1 MEGDESSS
9 NLRGLYQD
17 LSALS
22 RFALP
27 NAERLVAELEATLED
42 FRRLLDKP
50 AKNNDSRKTVLSGK
64 IKLDDVEYEVNVE
77 FQQEVLQVADALDV
91 DEIEAARYYIRA
103 QSDAKKLDR
112 SPIVSSIIRFHEQ
125 REFVLECLRLI
136 LHESFEVER
145 EETQLLM
152 KEYVASVLEIQN
164 GPLRNGSLFARK
176 CMDAMTDIEKWL
188 VLLGE
193 QIQKASIVGQSQEA
207 DILEVIEYQKQSL
220 GKQHESLGAIV
231 SYLFKGTYT
240 SSEDF
245 RKLMEKTK
253 KVDKFDMLLVHYV
266 PSIITAASQY
276 GSSEGQG
283 IEDARSLHKVIVES
297 KDSQGWVLPQFH
309 AATIVFWL
317 AEYSGWYFDSTA
329 AGPIQ
334 GLNSAEES
342 AKLSKSLLAALE
354 DGGFHFILSICAG
367 VGLDGWKNAERNE
380 LVTLLLKDAA
390 RLTLEPD
397 APSPYFHSLLME
409 SIEGFTE
416 SLIAN
421 MPDAIRMLKSEE
433 DTQRLDQITALRDSV
448 SPNLHRGPVEVRM
461 HLECLLTIIAFS
473 FDGRNDAAQEF
484 WLDPDGNLYGFLQW
498 VSKRQTVP
506 RASAF
511 CEMLCSISGGEENS
525 AAAHKFLI
533 DEDSL
538 SSAKFRRSASMNWTQ
553 MFAEIQLYAVRITER
568 PSTTQSSTLRLRKL
582 EVPDIEEPESPIMLT
597 SYLRLISHL
606 SRENSKIREWIL
618 QHQTTNLIS
627 VLLTLCGASIPQHLR
642 AAIFVTLRCLMIDRT
657 SAHSNEMWTSLDN
670 CISGSGSLPLALSRL
685 PPLSSPQVRNERHAF
700 QRITE
705 SFDQMNAFVE
715 MLNQLVGPV
724 SDSLDSQL
732 TLPFPESLG
741 STYRMPGIEPYVD
754 YVMGQAFA
762 NRSVMAEDKESHLL
776 QWNCMNFAATALES
790 FNENLVSIVS
800 QPSISAQPNW
810 KVTFS
815 TYLRLHPFSRVMEW
829 LFNEDVL
836 RVLFSCSHRDA
847 DGVSKASSD
856 SILIS
861 SLVRSIDIMNLILD
875 HQPTYF
881 NIVRPIIKS
890 SGQDSSFNIANS
902 TLASFEDCVIDNL
915 GLISDLCLYC
925 GTGHPQLTLTSLA
938 LLEKLSAS
946 RKLNKSSN
954 ISSRWQSTNQMVE
967 QLNSNVEAD
976 RVARS
981 LASQIDVDIRELE
994 SGPESSGY
1002 LIKMGLL
1009 QLLDKCLKMS
1019 PEKPTIAHLLLG
1031 FSCLGNTLDIPPD
1044 GLFENGISLL
1054 HSILE
1059 FVKAYPLGMDGAV
1072 ISWMIHLR
1080 RLGFQVLLNLWASP
1094 LSSNL
1099 TLPHLRAGQLLP
1111 VLFMSQPVVTAETL
1125 WDDFRTNEPDFWLS
1139 SSPSSL
1145 SELLMLRTLLYEY
1158 ATTEVRAVYKQGSPS
1173 VQRDTLRTILG
1184 TTSVEGDQSV
1194 EHPSLFDLFDFAD
1207 IDIGFSYTWPELQFF
1222 GSVNVES
1229 CVKTEENGVVVLY
1242 DIEALQELLQLVKED
1257 LVADGVVTSQNEEQ
1271 IMAEKEKLLLFLSA
1285 TNEFRYVQFNRFV
1298 ALKAWTDLV
1307 TIITTTCKMDPTYMA
1322 SFIQQTLQLILPKFE
1337 SSIVETPAEAIE
1349 LAHLGETLI
1358 DKLDKIPTDT
1368 NGDVI
1373 DERLDYLFQVCTS
1386 GIPQTSDNITLR
1398 ESLYQISSKHLA
1410 RITASSST
1418 DDRFKE
1424 HAHSTVKAAGP
1435 TLMETICDDAYG
1447 SSESCRVSAL
1457 VLLNLLGILD
1467 QQRNSSLLVNLITHS
1482 NYLGMFLDVLKV
1494 MPSEFR
1500 NAKATGTLL
1509 IFCSINRAVSLT
1521 ACYLD
1526 TAQLLLFYESQL
1538 SLLQQLSQTKAGA
1551 SQLLDA
1557 GLFQA
1562 VKESQLF
1569 SADPDI
1575 GIDIDNSD
1583 ALQRYYELLLS
1594 VLQVIV
1600 STIFARGLH
1609 NQAICDQ
1616 TRAFLSENRQSM
1628 VGIFKRC
1635 AKNGSSD
1642 DPSMKKCLDNLA
1654 KSYTALIA
1662 SVDFLDYEDSQSSIT
1677 SKPKFFS

>member
-1 MEGDESSS
+1 MEGDESSD

-27 NAERLVAELEATLED
+27 NAERLVAELEATLQD
-42 FRRLLDKP
+42 FRRLLDRP
-50 AKNNDSRKTVLSGK
+50 SKNNDSRKTVLSGK
-64 IKLDDVEYEVNVE
+64 IKLADVEYEVNLE

-103 QSDAKKLDR
+103 QSDSKKLDR

-207 DILEVIEYQKQSL
+207 DILEVIEYQRQSL
-220 GKQHESLGAIV
+220 GKQHESLGAII
-231 SYLFKGTYT
+231 
-240 SSEDF
+240 
-245 RKLMEKTK
+245 
-253 KVDKFDMLLVHYV
+253 DKFDMLLVHYI
-266 PSIITAASQY
+266 PSIIAATSQY

-283 IEDARSLHKVIVES
+283 IDDARSLHKVITES
-297 KDSQGWVLPQFH
+297 KDSQSWVLPQFH

-317 AEYSGWYFDSTA
+317 AEYSGWYFDSGA
-329 AGPIQ
+329 AGPLQ
-334 GLNSAEES
+334 GINTADES
-342 AKLSKSLLAALE
+342 AKLSKALLAALE

-367 VGLDGWKNAERNE
+367 VGLDEWKNMERNE
-380 LVTLLLKDAA
+380 LVTLLLKEGI
-390 RLTLEPD
+390 RLTPEPD
-397 APSPYFHSLLME
+397 DPSPYFHTILME

-553 MFAEIQLYAVRITER
+553 MFAEIHLYAVRITER

-606 SRENSKIREWIL
+606 CRENGKIRDWIL
-618 QHQTTNLIS
+618 QHQTVNLIPM
-627 VLLTLCGASIPQHLR
+627 LLTLCGASIPQHLR

-670 CISGSGSLPLALSRL
+670 CISSSGSLPLALSRL
-685 PPLSSPQVRNERHAF
+685 PSLSSPPVRNERHAF

-705 SFDQMNAFVE
+705 SFDQMNTFVE
-715 MLNQLVGPV
+715 MLNNLVTPV
-724 SDSLDSQL
+724 SDALESQL

-741 STYRMPGIEPYVD
+741 SSYRMPGIEPYID

-762 NRSVMAEDKESHLL
+762 NRSAMSEDKESHLL
-776 QWNCMNFAATALES
+776 QWNCMNFAATCLES
-790 FNENLVSIVS
+790 FNDNLVSIVS

-847 DGVSKASSD
+847 DGVSKASSN
-856 SILIS
+856 SILVS

-881 NIVRPIIKS
+881 HIVRPMIKS
-890 SGQDSSFNIANS
+890 TGQDSSFNIANS
-902 TLASFEDCVIDNL
+902 TLACFEDCVIDNL

-981 LASQIDVDIRELE
+981 LASQIDVDMRELE
-994 SGPESSGY
+994 SGPDSSGY

-1031 FSCLGNTLDIPPD
+1031 FSCLGNTLDISSD
-1044 GLFENGISLL
+1044 SLFENGISLL

-1059 FVKAYPLGMDGAV
+1059 FVKSYPLGTDGAIV
-1072 ISWMIHLR
+1072 SWMIHLR
-1080 RLGFQVLLNLWASP
+1080 RLGFQVLLNLWSSP

-1099 TLPHLRAGQLLP
+1099 TLPYLRAGQLLP
-1111 VLFMSQPVVTAETL
+1111 VLLISQPVVTADTL
-1125 WDDFRTNEPDFWLS
+1125 WDDFRTNEPHFWLS
-1139 SSPSSL
+1139 SSPSAL

-1158 ATTEVRAVYKQGSPS
+1158 ATTEIRAVYKQSSPS
-1173 VQRDTLRTILG
+1173 LQRDTLRTILG
-1184 TTSVEGDQSV
+1184 NTVAEGDQTI

-1207 IDIGFSYTWPELQFF
+1207 IDIDFSYTRPELQFF
-1222 GSVNVES
+1222 GNIDVEN
-1229 CVKTEENGVVVLY
+1229 CVKTQEDGAVVLY

-1257 LVADGVVTSQNEEQ
+1257 LVADGVVTPQNEEQ
-1271 IMAEKEKLLLFLSA
+1271 VIVEKEKLLLFLRA
-1285 TNEFRYVQFNRFV
+1285 TNEFRYVRFNRFI
-1298 ALKAWTDLV
+1298 ALKAWTELV
-1307 TIITTTCKMDPTYMA
+1307 TIIAVTCKMDPAYLAT
-1322 SFIQQTLQLILPKFE
+1322 FIQQTLQLILPKFE
-1337 SSIVETPAEAIE
+1337 SSIVGNSAEAIE

-1358 DKLDKIPTDT
+1358 DGLDKIPSNT

-1373 DERLDYLFQVCTS
+1373 DERLDYLFQVCIN
-1386 GIPQTSDNITLR
+1386 GIPQTSDNIILR
-1398 ESLYQISSKHLA
+1398 ESLYQICSKHLA
-1410 RITASSST
+1410 RVTASDST
-1418 DDRFKE
+1418 SGRFKE
-1424 HAHSTVKAAGP
+1424 HAHNAIKVAGP

-1447 SSESCRVSAL
+1447 GSETCRVSAL
-1457 VLLNLLGILD
+1457 VLLNLLGTLD

-1482 NYLGMFLDVLKV
+1482 NYLGMFLDVLRM

-1500 NAKATGTLL
+1500 SAKA
-1509 IFCSINRAVSLT
+1509 A
-1521 ACYLD
+1521 D

-1551 SQLLDA
+1551 AQLLDA

-1583 ALQRYYELLLS
+1583 ALQRYYDLLLS

-1600 STIFARGLH
+1600 STVFARGLH

-1616 TRAFLSENRQSM
+1616 TRTFLSENRQSM

-1635 AKNGSSD
+1635 AKSGSLD
-1642 DPSMKKCLDNLA
+1642 DPNMKKCLENLA
-1654 KSYTALIA
+1654 KSYTVLIA
-1662 SVDFLDYEDSQSSIT
+1662 SVDFLDYEDNQSTIT

>member
-1 MEGDESSS
+1 MEGDESSN

-27 NAERLVAELEATLED
+27 NAERLVAELEATLEG

-50 AKNNDSRKTVLSGK
+50 AKNDSSRKTVLSGK
-64 IKLDDVEYEVNVE
+64 IKLDDIEYEVNVE

-103 QSDAKKLDR
+103 QSDSKKLDR
-112 SPIVSSIIRFHEQ
+112 SPIISSIIRFHEQ

-136 LHESFEVER
+136 LRESFEVER

-207 DILEVIEYQKQSL
+207 DILEVIEYQRQSL

-266 PSIITAASQY
+266 PSIIIAASQY

-283 IEDARSLHKVIVES
+283 IDDARSLHKVIAES

-329 AGPIQ
+329 ASSLQ
-334 GLNSAEES
+334 GINSADES
-342 AKLSKSLLAALE
+342 AKLSKTLLSALE

-367 VGLDGWKNAERNE
+367 IGLDEWKNAERNE

-397 APSPYFHSLLME
+397 APSPYFHALLME
-409 SIEGFTE
+409 NIEAFAE

-582 EVPDIEEPESPIMLT
+582 EVPDIEEPENPIMLT

-606 SRENSKIREWIL
+606 SRENGKIRDWIL
-618 QHQTTNLIS
+618 QHPTTNLIS

-715 MLNQLVGPV
+715 MLNQLVAPV

-741 STYRMPGIEPYVD
+741 STYRMPGIEPYID

-762 NRSVMAEDKESHLL
+762 NRSVMSEDKESHLL

-836 RVLFSCSHRDA
+836 RVLFSCSHKDA
-847 DGVSKASSD
+847 DVVSKASSD

-861 SLVRSIDIMNLILD
+861 GLVRSIDIMNLILD

-881 NIVRPIIKS
+881 NIVRPMIKS

-925 GTGHPQLTLTSLA
+925 GTGHPQLTLTSLT

-954 ISSRWQSTNQMVE
+954 VSSRWQSTNQMVE

-994 SGPESSGY
+994 SGPDSSGY
-1002 LIKMGLL
+1002 LIKKGLL

-1044 GLFENGISLL
+1044 GLFDNGISLL

-1059 FVKAYPLGMDGAV
+1059 FVKAYPLGLDGAV
-1072 ISWMIHLR
+1072 VSWMIHLR

-1099 TLPHLRAGQLLP
+1099 ILPHLRAGQLLP

-1173 VQRDTLRTILG
+1173 LQRDTLRTILG
-1184 TTSVEGDQSV
+1184 TTSVEGNQSI

-1207 IDIGFSYTWPELQFF
+1207 IDIDFSYSWPELQFF
-1222 GSVNVES
+1222 GNIDAEN

-1271 IMAEKEKLLLFLSA
+1271 IMAEKEKLLLFLRA
-1285 TNEFRYVQFNRFV
+1285 TNEFRYVRFNRFI
-1298 ALKAWTDLV
+1298 ALKAWTELI
-1307 TIITTTCKMDPTYMA
+1307 TIIAVTCKMDPTYMA

-1337 SSIVETPAEAIE
+1337 SSIVGNPAEAVE

-1358 DKLDKIPTDT
+1358 DRLDDIPTNT

-1373 DERLDYLFQVCTS
+1373 DERLDYLFQVCIS

-1410 RITASSST
+1410 RITASDSRG
-1418 DDRFKE
+1418 DRFKE
-1424 HAHSTVKAAGP
+1424 HAHSTVKVAGP
-1435 TLMETICDDAYG
+1435 ALMETICDDAYG
-1447 SSESCRVSAL
+1447 GSESCRVSAL
-1457 VLLNLLGILD
+1457 VLLNLLGTLD

-1482 NYLGMFLDVLKV
+1482 NYLGMFLDVLRV
-1494 MPSEFR
+1494 MPTEFR
-1500 NAKATGTLL
+1500 NAKA
-1509 IFCSINRAVSLT
+1509 A
-1521 ACYLD
+1521 D

-1616 TRAFLSENRQSM
+1616 TRTFLSENRQSM

-1635 AKNGSSD
+1635 AKAGSSD

-1662 SVDFLDYEDSQSSIT
+1662 SVDFLDYEDSQSTIT